1 MWQAERAYRDSIPL
15 IMAMAKNAG
24 MDEPDREEILQRV
37 GVVLVEKA
45 SEYDPSRG
53 TRRMWIAGIA
63 HNILLDALR
72 AARVE
77 RRRRGPERRWRE
89 IPSDDLTPEQTLR
102 GRESLILLR
111 ESVREELRA
120 AFDLDA
126 EGHTSKEVGRIL
138 DIPARRAEWDIR
150 EARKDLDRAL
160 ERMGESRESVTRI
173 RAIPFFPLL
182 FGERSPAP
190 STSFFARVLQALRL
204 ATWAPSF
211 AAAALS
217 GSVIGG
223 MVAVAI
229 AGSAGLDPARDVG
242 SARSRGVPWE
252 EAAAASGL
260 RPPADTAASGSPA
273 DAAASGLRPP
283 AEAAASGLRPPADA
297 AASGLRPPAKAAAS
311 AAPLPAASGGVVGLA
326 AAQGG
331 KPRDP
336 AEAPLRKVG
345 RHKWMMPTAILSVS
359 MDKRKYFPEDGSPQQ
374 SRRAIP
380 RPSWNE
386 PPGGR
391 IESARRKTEPPE
403 GPSR

>member
-15 IMAMAKNAG
+15 IAAMAKNAG
-24 MDEPDREEILQRV
+24 MDEPDREDIIQRV

-102 GRESLILLR
+102 GRESLTLLR

-160 ERMGESRESVTRI
+160 QHMGESRESVTRI
-173 RAIPFFPLL
+173 RAIPFLPLL

-190 STSFFARVLQALRL
+190 SPSLFARVLQALRL
-204 ATWAPSF
+204 AAWAPSF

-217 GSVIGG
+217 GWVIGG
-223 MVAVAI
+223 MI
-229 AGSAGLDPARDVG
+229 G
-242 SARSRGVPWE
+242 SARSSGVPWG
-252 EAAAASGL
+252 EAAATSGL
-260 RPPADTAASGSPA
+260 RPPVEAAT
-273 DAAASGLRPP
+273 SGLRPP
-283 AEAAASGLRPPADA
+283 VATATAARPLPVVSGELGQMAAALGA
-297 AASGLRPPAKAAAS
+297 
-311 AAPLPAASGGVVGLA
+311 
-326 AAQGG
+326 

-345 RHKWMMPTAILSVS
+345 RHKWMMPTAILSIS
-359 MDKRKYFPEDGSPQQ
+359 MDKRKYFPEDGSLKQ
-374 SRRAIP
+374 SRRALP
-380 RPSWNE
+380 RATWNGA
-386 PPGGR
+386 PGGR
-391 IESARRKTEPPE
+391 IEGARRRSEPPE